1 MSRNGAG
8 SYTLPAPYPS
18 GFANGTTIDAPT
30 MNTVFTDIQTAMT
43 ASTAADGQTPIA
55 GNWDWKGYTLTGVST
70 LSATAAAFTNVSTSG
85 GVTVG
90 NGFVV
95 TKGGATVTAGGLTVT
110 AGGLTV
116 TAGGATITAGGVTVA
131 AGGAAVTGNSTVT
144 GTMTVSDALT
154 VSKGGAAITGNSTV
168 TGTLTVASTIGAA
181 AGTKAGLAVIFD
193 QFPATLASPGGITLP
208 SGLILK
214 WGTGTYTAGT
224 GTVTF
229 AVNFPTALLNVQCTL
244 TTGGAAHASW
254 PPGPSPASYAVS
266 GFTVYGGTG
275 QNGTFSWLALGH

>member
-18 GFANGTTIDAPT
+18 GFANSTIIDAPT

-110 AGGLTV
+110 AGG
-116 TAGGATITAGGVTVA
+116 
-131 AGGAAVTGNSTVT
+131 
-144 GTMTVSDALT
+144 LT